1 MKRSSIVTAAMA
13 TMALTWAFAAGA
25 DAETVPTYP
34 LNGLPQQTFHTVQTP
49 TGPLEV
55 PDLQHFNVEMPDGEI
70 IEAFISPCVR
80 ASAEQQAAYTAAER
94 AASESWCMQ
103 APKKAAKKKRDKGRK
118 AHTATTKTRHHG

>member
-1 MKRSSIVTAAMA
+1 MRSRAILTAAMA
-13 TMALTWAFAAGA
+13 TMALTWAFAASAG
-25 DAETVPTYP
+25 AETVPTYP
-34 LNGLPQQTFHTVQTP
+34 LNGIPQQTFHTVQTP

-103 APKKAAKKKRDKGRK
+103 APKKAAKKKRGKGKK

>member
-13 TMALTWAFAAGA
+13 TMALTWAFAASAG
-25 DAETVPTYP
+25 AETVPTYP

-55 PDLQHFNVEMPDGEI
+55 PDLLHFKVKMPDGEI
-70 IEAFISPCVR
+70 AEVFISPCVR
-80 ASAEQQAAYTAAER
+80 ASAEQRAAYTPAER

-103 APKKAAKKKRDKGRK
+103 APKKAAKKKRGKGKK
-118 AHTATTKTRHHG
+118 AHTATTKSPSRG